1 MGYTLDLPVLAPMTA
16 PPEDKKLI
24 LTQTVD
30 RIADAGVGDWPS
42 KTTLLTQRFAMA
54 VPNAT
59 NEAKVRL
66 AKFKDFTSDMFVF
79 GPPIG
84 LMSDMQFTPLHQ
96 TVVLRYLSFE
106 LRVLSKL
113 APPVDAPVPNL
124 PGERCIQ
131 AIMKVPLNEQQTD
144 VHNCCTQERLGN
156 VKSLIEA
163 MIQEGLERTIGKHS
177 MVSRSLDTMLFDK
190 EFKMVYGEAMFR
202 AVTAVLLRD
211 YVGKGITKDIQK
223 RLRDCKQVAY
233 IAGKRRVKSVE
244 EQHADFMRLVQEFDV
259 DEQIPANLPSIAFHN
274 ASYDIQQEL
283 QHMKYEPPSECSS
296 IAEQYKKLSEFH
308 ERAKEAESRL
318 AQVESMIRRVRGPGT
333 QVATAFLSTVPQPE
347 EGEIL
352 EENPD
357 QEIWGYPAH
366 PYRTLELVSQNR
378 HLRAMLSVV
387 EKAIRRASGEIAP
400 LECWGC
406 KDFPEYQEDKFHR
419 YRSCP
424 RRDEPKIRANFERN
438 LRTWTSKKRPSQ
450 YERPSGRNPAGR
462 IEKQKNEGKHENR
475 SFLTTLENS
484 ETDSASNET
493 EKELQ
498 HLAQVSQDTN
508 LLTEF
513 GIYPEQ
519 QVGKKVRFKVNMVLP
534 SGTSSPMQEDSDRLF
549 KIVRTTGIIQ
559 NCGEQDWAMDFE
571 QMLAEDVKSFH

>member
-1 MGYTLDLPVLAPMTA
+1 MGTASGGPSPHFSTWHLASAVEPGISSSDDEDSTGSIRERKVNVFTGYGRPGASQVHEHGLVGRRFGKPFSNSRWPDRRQAPTGRDVYWSSTGPKTESRKLMGYTLDLPVLAPMTA

-308 ERAKEAESRL
+308 
-318 AQVESMIRRVRGPGT
+318 
-333 QVATAFLSTVPQPE
+333 LSL
-347 EGEIL
+347 IH
-352 EENPD
+352 
-357 QEIWGYPAH
+357 I
-366 PYRTLELVSQNR
+366 
-378 HLRAMLSVV
+378 
-387 EKAIRRASGEIAP
+387 
-400 LECWGC
+400 
-406 KDFPEYQEDKFHR
+406 
-419 YRSCP
+419 
-424 RRDEPKIRANFERN
+424 
-438 LRTWTSKKRPSQ
+438 
-450 YERPSGRNPAGR
+450 
-462 IEKQKNEGKHENR
+462 
-475 SFLTTLENS
+475 
-484 ETDSASNET
+484 
-493 EKELQ
+493 
-498 HLAQVSQDTN
+498 
-508 LLTEF
+508 
-513 GIYPEQ
+513 
-519 QVGKKVRFKVNMVLP
+519 
-534 SGTSSPMQEDSDRLF
+534 
-549 KIVRTTGIIQ
+549 
-559 NCGEQDWAMDFE
+559 
-571 QMLAEDVKSFH
+571 